1 MSMQTDVLAVHRE
14 TTGTMVSGRNRVK
27 GLIVTPGGTAGD
39 IILRDGG
46 SGGTTRLQFNLST
59 NQSAFSF
66 TVPGQGVLFLT
77 DIHVTLPT
85 SSKLTVFYG

>member
-1 MSMQTDVLAVHRE
+1 MMQTDVLAAHRDS
-14 TTGTMVSGRNRVK
+14 TGTVVSGRNRVK

-39 IILRDGG
+39 IVLRDGG

-66 TVPGQGVLFLT
+66 TVPGEGVLFLT
-77 DIHVTLPT
+77 DIHVTLPA

>member
-1 MSMQTDVLAVHRE
+1 MMQTDVLAAHRDS
-14 TTGTMVSGRNRVK
+14 TGTMVSGRNRVK

-39 IILRDGG
+39 IILRHGG

-66 TVPGQGVLFLT
+66 TVPGEGVLFLT
-77 DIHVTLPT
+77 DIHVTLPA

>member
-1 MSMQTDVLAVHRE
+1 MMQTDVLAAHRDS
-14 TTGTMVSGRNRVK
+14 TGTVVSGRNRVK
-27 GLIVTPGGTAGD
+27 GFIVTPGGTAGD

-66 TVPGQGVLFLT
+66 TVPGEGVLFLT

>member
-1 MSMQTDVLAVHRE
+1 MMQTDVKAVH
-14 TTGTMVSGRNRVK
+14 TDATGTLVSGRNRVK

-46 SGGTTRLQFNLST
+46 SGGTTRLQLNLST

-66 TVPGQGVLFLT
+66 TVPGEGVLYVT
-77 DIHVTLPT
+77 DIHVTLPA
-85 SSKLTVFYG
+85 SSKITVFYG

>member
-1 MSMQTDVLAVHRE
+1 MMQTDVLAAHRDS
-14 TTGTMVSGRNRVK
+14 TGTLVSGRNRVK

-66 TVPGQGVLFLT
+66 TVPGEGVLFLT
-77 DIHVTLPT
+77 DIHVTLPA

>member
-1 MSMQTDVLAVHRE
+1 MMQTDVLAAHRDS
-14 TTGTMVSGRNRVK
+14 TGTLVSGRNRVK

-39 IILRDGG
+39 IVLRDGG

-66 TVPGQGVLFLT
+66 TVPGEGVLFLT

>member
-1 MSMQTDVLAVHRE
+1 MMQTDVLAAHRDS
-14 TTGTMVSGRNRVK
+14 TGTVVSGRNRVK

-66 TVPGQGVLFLT
+66 TVPGEGVLFLT
-77 DIHVTLPT
+77 DIYVTLPA

>member
-1 MSMQTDVLAVHRE
+1 MMQTDVKAVH
-14 TTGTMVSGRNRVK
+14 TDATGTLVSGRNRVK

-66 TVPGQGVLFLT
+66 TVPGEGVLFLT

>member
-1 MSMQTDVLAVHRE
+1 
-14 TTGTMVSGRNRVK
+14 MVSGRNRVK

-39 IILRDGG
+39 IILRDNGA
-46 SGGTTRLQFNLST
+46 SGTVRLQFNLST

-66 TVPGQGVLFLT
+66 TVPGEGVLFFT

>member
-1 MSMQTDVLAVHRE
+1 MMQTDVLAVH
-14 TTGTMVSGRNRVK
+14 TDATGTLVSGRNRLK

-46 SGGTTRLQFNLST
+46 SGGTIRLQFNLST

-66 TVPGQGVLFLT
+66 TVPGEGVLFLT